1 MTISAYI
8 AYFKKTFTKSE
19 AGFSQEFISEQ
30 QEEVGRSIWKPVWT
44 PGCEKGGPWGAGCWG
59 NGETPAF
66 RHARP
71 LFLTSCLLAPRKGTP
86 FPNWPQG
93 QSHPGQH
100 HPDQAQHEWQGRN
113 SDKTR
118 DTDVYPTTTDPPT
131 IYEAPTMSQLL
142 GTAGEETTG

>member
-1 MTISAYI
+1 M
-8 AYFKKTFTKSE
+8 
-19 AGFSQEFISEQ
+19 
-30 QEEVGRSIWKPVWT
+30 
-44 PGCEKGGPWGAGCWG
+44 GCWG

-66 RHARP
+66 RHTRP
-71 LFLTSCLLAPRKGTP
+71 PFLTSCLLAPGKGTP

-118 DTDVYPTTTDPPT
+118 DTDVYPTTTDPST
-131 IYEAPTMSQLL
+131 IYEASTMSQLL